1 MNPDELARAAHPK
14 ALSAYLVKRP
24 MSMRHDE
31 GGHGKPI
38 QSVRESEHAGHHIV
52 IRTTYQVEI
61 DGRVADLPLGV
72 DNDGHVHC
80 HSLPNYQFNSAIDMV
95 KQVLD
100 TFPRDFSKSGKR
112 GPAAAAA
119 MSDHA
124 GMQMPMR
131 RGKTRGKTR
140 GK

>member
-31 GGHGKPI
+31 GGHGEPI
-38 QSVRESEHAGHHIV
+38 HSLREAEHAGHRIV

-61 DGRVADLPLGV
+61 DGRVVDLPLGV

-100 TFPRDFSKSGKR
+100 TFPRDFSKSRKPR
-112 GPAAAAA
+112 LAAAPA
-119 MSDHA
+119 MSDHDR
-124 GMQMPMR
+124 MQMPMR
-131 RGKTRGKTR
+131 RGKTKE
-140 GK
+140 K

>member
-1 MNPDELARAAHPK
+1 
-14 ALSAYLVKRP
+14 

-31 GGHGKPI
+31 SGHGRPI
-38 QSVRESEHAGHHIV
+38 ESRREAEHAGHRIV

-100 TFPRDFSKSGKR
+100 TFPGDFSKSRRR
-112 GPAAAAA
+112 GTPGRPRRSPRPAAAPAMSNHAA
-119 MSDHA
+119 MHMS
-124 GMQMPMR
+124 MR
-131 RGKTRGKTR
+131 RGRTRER
-140 GK
+140 